1 MLNQKMTGC
10 PNSFQTK
17 YNNNDIY
24 LMFHIKPNS
33 SPNTDTSNSL
43 STFLNDQCFPAS
55 VSNID
60 TNLLI
65 VTYPSNLET

>member
-1 MLNQKMTGC
+1 
-10 PNSFQTK
+10 
-17 YNNNDIY
+17 
-24 LMFHIKPNS
+24 MFHMKPNS

-43 STFLNDQCFPAS
+43 STLLNDQCFPAS

-65 VTYPSNLET
+65 VTYLSNLET